1 MMADSTAGP
10 AIEARGLVKSYG
22 AVKALRDV
30 DLEVGRGELFG
41 LIGPDGAGKTTLIRI
56 LMTLLLADAG
66 SARVLGQDVVLNYKT
81 LRRQLGYMPGRFS
94 LYEDLTVEENL
105 SLFAAIF
112 GTSIEANYDLVRDIY
127 SQIEPFKKRRA
138 GKLSGGMKQK
148 LALSCAMIHRPEL
161 ILLDEPTTGVDPVS
175 RVDFWNMLKSLK
187 ASGVTILV
195 STTYMDEA
203 NLCDRVALMQEGR
216 ILSIDTPSGLVAGYG
231 RGLYAVRSA
240 NKHRLIDDIR
250 ATGPAPA
257 PPFFSAKASILPSGA
272 NHPPWPTCGA
282 FCKAAV
288 IPIRTS
294 PPSNRAWRIVLWNCL
309 PYAKLQSHE
318 SVQHQRRPAYTEIR
332 ELYRCRRHQLRGEKR
347 RNIRLSRCQRSG

>member
-22 AVKALRDV
+22 AVQALREV

-56 LMTLLLADAG
+56 LMTLLLADQG
-66 SARVLGQDVVLNYKT
+66 EARVLGRDVVKDYRV

-105 SLFAAIF
+105 SLFASIF
-112 GTSIEANYDLVRDIY
+112 GTSIEANYDLVRGIY

-175 RVDFWNMLKSLK
+175 RVDFWNMLDALK

-203 NLCDRVALMQEGR
+203 HRCDRVALMQGGR
-216 ILSIDTPSGLVAGYG
+216 ILEVNSPAGLVAGFG
-231 RGLYAVRSA
+231 RDLYAVRSER
-240 NKHRLIDDIR
+240 KHRLIDDIR
-250 ATGPAPA
+250 AWPGTR
-257 PPFFSAKASILPSGA
+257 SAFLFGESVHL
-272 NHPPWPTCGA
+272 T
-282 FCKAAV
+282 
-288 IPIRTS
+288 IRS
-294 PPSNRAWRIVLWNCL
+294 EPPSLI
-309 PYAKLQSHE
+309 E
-318 SVQHQRRPAYTEIR
+318 
-332 ELYRCRRHQLRGEKR
+332 LRGFLE
-347 RNIRLSRCQRSG
+347 SRGHADPEIAAIGPGVEDCFMALLAETETAP

>member
-1 MMADSTAGP
+1 MMTDTTAGP
-10 AIEARGLVKSYG
+10 AIEARGLSKSYG
-22 AVKALRDV
+22 AVKALQDV

-41 LIGPDGAGKTTLIRI
+41 IIGPDGAGKTTLIRI

-81 LRRQLGYMPGRFS
+81 LRKQLGYMPGRFS

-105 SLFAAIF
+105 SLFASIF

-161 ILLDEPTTGVDPVS
+161 IMLDEPTTGVDPVS

-216 ILSIDTPSGLVAGYG
+216 ILGIDTPSGLVAGYG
-231 RGLYAVRSA
+231 RGLYSVRSSD
-240 NKHRLIDDIR
+240 KHHLIDDIR
-250 ATGPAPA
+250 D
-257 PPFFSAKASILPSGA
+257 
-272 NHPPWPTCGA
+272 WPGTRTA
-282 FCKAAV
+282 FLFGESV
-288 IPIRTS
+288 HITIRRE
-294 PPSNRAWRIVLWNCL
+294 PPSLADMRSF
-309 PYAKLQSHE
+309 LQCRGHTDPDITAIE
-318 SVQHQRRPAYTEIR
+318 PGVEDCFM
-332 ELYRCRRHQLRGEKR
+332 ELLAVRDTHA
-347 RNIRLSRCQRSG
+347 S